1 MTSLTF
7 AKWSLDSC
15 EAITRANH
23 PPLVPRGILWARIA
37 WGGGVVRGA
46 AIEVRM
52 GKPTELNICGLGSK
66 INTQSPMSKLY
77 EESIY
82 A

>member
-1 MTSLTF
+1 
-7 AKWSLDSC
+7 
-15 EAITRANH
+15 
-23 PPLVPRGILWARIA
+23 
-37 WGGGVVRGA
+37 
-46 AIEVRM
+46 M